1 MEEAKAYI
9 VIRIRGSAGWD
20 QKVLDTLRMLNL
32 SKPNRATIVKAT
44 PSIEGML
51 KKVEHMITRGPADV
65 ETVTYLLK
73 KRGRVRGD
81 KPLTEEY
88 VKENTPYGSIR
99 ELAEALVNGEIT
111 MRKLRKEYGIKPFFR
126 LHPPR
131 KGFRGTVKRHRRY
144 KGAYGYRGEN
154 IKDLVKRMA

>member
-1 MEEAKAYI
+1 MEKPKAYI
-9 VIRIRGSAGWD
+9 VVRIRGSAGRD

-32 SKPNRATIVKAT
+32 SKPNRATIVRAT

-51 KKVEHMITRGPADV
+51 RKVEHMITRGPADV
-65 ETVTYLLK
+65 ATVEYLLK
-73 KRGRVRGD
+73 KRGRIIGD

-88 VKENTPYGSIR
+88 LKENTPYKSFR
-99 ELAEALVNGEIT
+99 ELAEALVNGEVT
-111 MRKLRKEYGIKPFFR
+111 MRKLRREYKIKPFFR

-131 KGFRGTVKRHRRY
+131 KGFKRTVKRHRRY

-154 IKDLVKRMA
+154 IRDLVLRMA